1 VGKESVSIESSSK
14 TNSRVG
20 YFWIRMKKLLI
31 LLKDTMTLRKELK
44 QDLLRSSVR
53 IEIESLVVLLVN
65 DDHDDDDDDDD
76 DNNDNTTNNSKKGGG
91 WWWYERAMMIMCKT

>member
-1 VGKESVSIESSSK
+1 
-14 TNSRVG
+14 
-20 YFWIRMKKLLI
+20 MKKLLI

-44 QDLLRSSVR
+44 QDLRRSSVR

-76 DNNDNTTNNSKKGGG
+76 NNDNNTGNNKRMEDGGG
-91 WWWYERAMMIMCKT
+91 TKGR